1 MVEFSYKR
9 LRMDYCAYVYQS
21 GDKFSIVL
29 IWVDDITAFAD
40 SPETNQ
46 ELVEKLKRKYEIK
59 VLGEPTLLLGI
70 HIQRNWDRRIMMLS
84 QKRYV
89 LKILERAGMEN
100 LKPTTT
106 PMDTNVLLT
115 ENTAEPKEN
124 KNGRTSIEY
133 ATRIGELLY
142 AAHATRP
149 DILYAM
155 ITLAQFTNN
164 PAEEHWTAVKRI
176 FRYLKGTADCV
187 LTYGGGGNTENE
199 LIRYT
204 VADWGLNAHRRS
216 ISRYVFT
223 LGGGAIAWSSKKQG
237 RTALS
242 TAEAEYAAATQAVKQ
257 LIWHR
262 NLLKELDLPQERTL
276 ILLSDNQAAISISH
290 NPKFH
295 ARTKHIDIE
304 LHFLRDHVSEGTMK
318 MEYIP
323 SKDNL
328 ADLFTKSLPRPRHEL
343 LTSRIRLLEQG
354 GVLELFE
361 RANEDRLEG

>member
-1 MVEFSYKR
+1 M
-9 LRMDYCAYVYQS
+9 
-21 GDKFSIVL
+21 
-29 IWVDDITAFAD
+29 T
-40 SPETNQ
+40 
-46 ELVEKLKRKYEIK
+46 
-59 VLGEPTLLLGI
+59 
-70 HIQRNWDRRIMMLS
+70 LS

-100 LKPTTT
+100 SKPTNT

-124 KNGRTSIEY
+124 ENGRTSIEY

-149 DILYAM
+149 DILYAT

-176 FRYLKGTADCV
+176 FRYLKGTADHV
-187 LTYGGGGNTENE
+187 LTYGGERNAGTE

-204 VADWGLNAHRRS
+204 NADWGSNAHRRS
-216 ISRYVFT
+216 ISGYVFT

-262 NLLKELDLPQERTL
+262 NLLKELDLPQEQTS

-290 NPKFH
+290 NPEFH
-295 ARTKHIDIE
+295 ARTKHIDID

-318 MEYIP
+318 MEYVP
-323 SKDNL
+323 SEDNL
-328 ADLFTKSLPRPRHEL
+328 ADLFTKALPRPRHES
-343 LTSRIRLLEQG
+343 LTSRIGLLEQG
-354 GVLELFE
+354 GVLELSE
-361 RANEDRLEG
+361 